1 MVQCEKCRETSEK
14 PKQRF
19 DLDEGDYYPVC
30 GLCGSEIIRISE
42 DSCSACGRALYP
54 GDLAYETEN
63 ALFCG
68 SCIREVMV

>member
-1 MVQCEKCRETSEK
+1 MVQCEKCREISEK

-19 DLDEGDYYPVC
+19 DLNEGDYYPVC
-30 GLCGSEIIRISE
+30 GLCGSEMIRISE
-42 DSCSACGRALYP
+42 DSCSACGRALYH

-63 ALFCG
+63 ALFCV